1 MNENTDTAW
10 YDDHRNLAAVAR
22 NMGAKGDDIG
32 PIMDM
37 LEKPWN
43 WTEEWIEVR
52 DSSQTTSV

>member
-1 MNENTDTAW
+1 
-10 YDDHRNLAAVAR
+10 
-22 NMGAKGDDIG
+22 MGQKGDDIG

-52 DSSQTTSV
+52 DSTQTTSV